1 MDVGFTVFCV
11 VFLLALI
18 GAGIESLNGY
28 DIKEDDDE

>member
-1 MDVGFTVFCV
+1 MDVGFTIFCV
-11 VFLLALI
+11 TFLLVLI

>member
-1 MDVGFTVFCV
+1 MDVGFTIFCV
-11 VFLLALI
+11 AFSLFLI